1 MRRIGEPR
9 SHHAD
14 IGLFRLAD
22 LHHRPQIALEI
33 AAGNAEAGAEIGARA
48 DAPVEL
54 QRRRDVRPVGADPLA
69 DFGQGVGD
77 RDRCHQAEIDA
88 DLGKL
93 GALVGHRQD
102 RAGERFEERPQRRRQ
117 RAARVGAA
125 DDEAL
130 GLGRAL
136 DRAPEDEGLDLVV
149 ELRRRH
155 RQRAG
160 VSRRHL
166 REDHEHAV
174 GGKLAAHALD
184 HRLDR
189 RQIAL
194 TPIVGRHV
202 DRDVHHVA
210 SAERAVVG
218 AEHKVVSGTARSAP
232 ADRARS
238 PADRHRQAANQGRD
252 RDRRRPCGS
261 LVPLLRSPKRGR
273 DGSSRHNR

>member
-1 MRRIGEPR
+1 MIGQENDSRNVR
-9 SHHAD
+9 S
-14 IGLFRLAD
+14 
-22 LHHRPQIALEI
+22 
-33 AAGNAEAGAEIGARA
+33 AAGE
-48 DAPVEL
+48 
-54 QRRRDVRPVGADPLA
+54 
-69 DFGQGVGD
+69 
-77 RDRCHQAEIDA
+77 
-88 DLGKL
+88 
-93 GALVGHRQD
+93 
-102 RAGERFEERPQRRRQ
+102 

-125 DDEAL
+125 DDEAF
-130 GLGRAL
+130 GLGCAL

-160 VSRRHL
+160 ISRRHL

-184 HRLDR
+184 RCLDR

-194 TPIVGRHV
+194 TPIVGRHI
-202 DRDVHHVA
+202 DRDVDHVA

-218 AEHKVVSGTARSAP
+218 AEHKVVSGTVDQLRQIRLA
-232 ADRARS
+232 
-238 PADRHRQAANQGRD
+238 HRQIASPGDRSKTH